1 MTEPKITAVVARSE
15 DKTIQITFTIPAP
28 LVQKAQDE
36 VISDVTKDA
45 EIPGFRKGK
54 APEEKVREKIPA
66 GDLIEKSLAKILPQ
80 ALAEAINTNKIRPA
94 IYPKFELIKA
104 EAGKDWEVRA
114 STCELPEIIL
124 TDYKGAIKTGII
136 KVNDMKPEE
145 KEQKVIKV
153 LLDSQRIDIPQLLI
167 NEEVDARLAQLLE
180 RIEKLGL
187 TLEGYLG
194 SIGKTPQ
201 SLREEYSVQSK
212 NTIILELLLN
222 KIAEEQKIEIS
233 EQKIDEAIK
242 AASADPKLAER
253 LNTPEQR
260 RLIKGVLGRRATLDY
275 LISLV

>member
-28 LVQKAQDE
+28 LVQKAQNE
-36 VISDVTKDA
+36 VITDVTKDT

-104 EAGKDWEVRA
+104 DEGQDWEVRA
-114 STCELPEIIL
+114 STCELPEVIL
-124 TDYKGAIKTGII
+124 TDYKGAIKSGII

-153 LLDSQRIDIPQLLI
+153 LLDSHKIDVPQLLI

-201 SLREEYSVQSK
+201 SLREEYATQSK
-212 NTIILELLLN
+212 NTIILELLLT
-222 KIAEEQKIEIS
+222 KIAEEQKIEVS
-233 EQKIDEAIK
+233 EQKVDEAIK
-242 AASADPKLAER
+242 AASADPKLSER